1 MPCYKG
7 NIKDTAATTSSIFP
21 GVWIHPIVGNMAQPM
36 GDLGI
41 RNLGC
46 FRKCPEGRIN

>member
-7 NIKDTAATTSSIFP
+7 KIKDTAATTSSIFS
-21 GVWIHPIVGNMAQPM
+21 GVQIHPIVENMAQPM

-41 RNLGC
+41 WNLGC
-46 FRKCPEGRIN
+46 FRKCPEERIT